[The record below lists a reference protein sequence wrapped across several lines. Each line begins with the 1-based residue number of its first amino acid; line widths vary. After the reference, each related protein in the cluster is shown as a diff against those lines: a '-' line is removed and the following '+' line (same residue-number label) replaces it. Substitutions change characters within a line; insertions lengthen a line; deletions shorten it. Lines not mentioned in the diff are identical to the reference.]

1 MENKVNINELEQLRA
16 DYDSLKDE
24 FNKQIDINNNIL
36 RNMKMKSSV
45 KISKEIKKRIRMN
58 ITSIPMIWVICI
70 TTDWPVL
77 FGILISVWCILDL
90 GLTLW
95 VNKKLNMGSFLE
107 DNVQKAT
114 HKINLYHKFFYG
126 TFAASLIITPV
137 MLVYIFSELVDMGIN
152 PEMMEVPGV
161 IFSLVFI
168 VSSVRFYRKH
178 IEEYNELMSQFK
190 EQ

>member
-190 EQ
+190 EL